1 MAQLVLKFK
10 DVEIKTYKFD
20 KPSITLGRKEDNDI
34 VIDNMAVSGYHAKID
49 HIGKNYFLTDL
60 QSLNGTFVN
69 DRKIV
74 SYKLMH
80 DDVITIGK
88 HTVHFLLDEEER
100 ESVEKGELDQTMYLD
115 TRKARQRSKPTVKP
129 QGAPEKKATEVGV
142 ITFLSGGE
150 GEFELKKK
158 LTKLG
163 KDASCDIVL
172 SGIFVGG
179 IAATISQ
186 RPTGYFITYTGG
198 MAKLKINGQTVKE
211 TYQLKEFDTIE
222 IGSSKMQ
229 FYLK

>member
-1 MAQLVLKFK
+1 MAQLILKFK

-20 KPSITLGRKEDNDI
+20 KPSITLGRREDNDI

-49 HIGKNYFLTDL
+49 HVGNNYFLTDL

-80 DDVITIGK
+80 NDVITIGK

-100 ESVEKGELDQTMYLD
+100 KSVEKGEMDQTMYLD
-115 TRKARQRSKPTVKP
+115 TKKARERSKATVKLK
-129 QGAPEKKATEVGV
+129 GTAEKKPEIGV

-158 LTKLG
+158 LIKLG
-163 KDASCDIVL
+163 KDSSCDIVL
-172 SGIFVGG
+172 SGMFVGG
-179 IAATISQ
+179 TAATISQ
-186 RPTGYFITYTGG
+186 RPNGYFITYAGG
-198 MAKLKINGQTVKE
+198 MAKLKINGETVKE
-211 TYQLKEFDTIE
+211 SYQLKEFDTIE
-222 IGSSKMQ
+222 IGPNKMQ
-229 FYLK
+229 FYIK